1 MPTLTI
7 IPLSLTNFPPLHLW
21 PRPLKNL
28 LLGLATLMVILAY
41 LLLGGTVLALFA
53 VFFEIM
59 K

>member
-1 MPTLTI
+1 MPILTI

-28 LLGLATLMVILAY
+28 LLGTATLMVVLAY
-41 LLLGGTVLALFA
+41 LLLGGGIMALFA
-53 VFFEIM
+53 LFFEMI